1 MAGEMHGAFSSMAAV
16 WTSAADVGHD
26 NSGPPS
32 RAAHKMADITV
43 CFINMHPFKTMI
55 VFLSSSYGTNL
66 IFMPFFF

>member
-32 RAAHKMADITV
+32 RAAHKMADNTV
-43 CFINMHPFKTMI
+43 CFIKHASFHNDDRASDLI
-55 VFLSSSYGTNL
+55 VWYKADFYAVL
-66 IFMPFFF
+66 F